1 MFNYDK
7 LENAIAKSG
16 KTKTYLCQKLNR
28 PAYYLRDVLKQKNI
42 IPMEYQI
49 ILAGELGVS
58 VEWLNDESDIKEK
71 AAPISGSDLSEKEI
85 EFFKKVDLLNP
96 AMQRLSLACSLL
108 DEEEIEH
115 LANVAESLAKAKG
128 RL

>member
-58 VEWLNDESDIKEK
+58 VEWLNDETDTKEK
-71 AAPISGSDLSEKEI
+71 VAPVSGNDFSLDEI
-85 EFFKKVDLLNP
+85 EFLKAVDLLNP
-96 AMQRLSLACSLL
+96 AMRRTMIALSAL
-108 DEEEIEH
+108 DQEE
-115 LANVAESLAKAKG
+115 LDRFADLAESFAKSKE
-128 RL
+128 R

>member
-49 ILAGELGVS
+49 ILADELGVS

-71 AAPISGSDLSEKEI
+71 AAPISGSDLSEKEV
-85 EFFKKVDLLNP
+85 EFLRKVDFLNP
-96 AMQRLSLACSLL
+96 AMQRLSLACSVL

-115 LANVAESLAKAKG
+115 LANVAEMLAKAKG

>member
-7 LENAIAKSG
+7 LDEAIEKSG
-16 KTKTYLCQKLNR
+16 KTKTYLCNKLGR
-28 PAYYLRDVLKQKNI
+28 PRYYLRDVIRQKNAI
-42 IPMEYQI
+42 SLENQQ
-49 ILAGELGVS
+49 ILAEELGVS

-85 EFFKKVDLLNP
+85 DFLKKVDLLNP
-96 AMQRLSLACSLL
+96 AMQRLSLACSVL

-115 LANVAESLAKAKG
+115 LANVAEMLAKAKG